1 MSADDKDALPFEA
14 ALRSLE
20 SSIETLLEKEETPAL
35 RERLAQMQTQH
46 EDLKREFYETLSAW
60 DTVELA
66 RHPKRPQTRDYIDLA
81 FDDFEELHG
90 DRAFRDDLA
99 IVTGLGT
106 LGPHRVL
113 LVGEHKGRTVEERH
127 VCHAGC
133 PHPEGYRKALRKMQ
147 LAEKFGLPVVT
158 FIDTKGAYPGP
169 AGEERGQGPA
179 IAENLLAMSRLR
191 VPVVCAILGEGGSGG
206 ALAIGVGDRILMLRH
221 AYYSVISP
229 EGCASI
235 LWRDG
240 AKRAQAAAVLRL
252 TSRDLREFG
261 LIDEIVEEPL
271 GGAHRDPAATAQ
283 ALREALIRNL
293 DALVGRDAGTLVE
306 GRYAKFRAFG
316 RFEEEGRFLAEAGEA
331 PETDGGTGTTPPAD
345 AARTPPAEPAG
356 RETPEDE
363 EDEEDAPN
371 VVRLADSVVRS
382 EASQ

>member
-1 MSADDKDALPFEA
+1 
-14 ALRSLE
+14 
-20 SSIETLLEKEETPAL
+20 
-35 RERLAQMQTQH
+35 
-46 EDLKREFYETLSAW
+46 
-60 DTVELA
+60 
-66 RHPKRPQTRDYIDLA
+66 
-81 FDDFEELHG
+81 
-90 DRAFRDDLA
+90 
-99 IVTGLGT
+99 
-106 LGPHRVL
+106 
-113 LVGEHKGRTVEERH
+113 
-127 VCHAGC
+127 
-133 PHPEGYRKALRKMQ
+133 
-147 LAEKFGLPVVT
+147 
-158 FIDTKGAYPGP
+158 
-169 AGEERGQGPA
+169 
-179 IAENLLAMSRLR
+179 MSRLR

>member
-1 MSADDKDALPFEA
+1 MSADDKDTLPFEA

-20 SSIETLLEKEETPAL
+20 RSIEALLEKEETPAL
-35 RERLAQMQTQH
+35 RERLAQMQSQH

-90 DRAFRDDLA
+90 DRSFRDDLA

-106 LGPHRVL
+106 IGHHRVL

-127 VCHAGC
+127 LCHAGC
-133 PHPEGYRKALRKMQ
+133 PHPEGYRKALRKMR
-147 LAEKFGLPVVT
+147 LAEKFGLPIVT

-179 IAENLLAMSRLR
+179 IAENLLAMSLLR

-206 ALAIGVGDRILMLRH
+206 ALAVGVGDRILMLRH

-240 AKRAQAAAVLRL
+240 AKRTQAAGVLRL
-252 TSRDLREFG
+252 TSRDLKGFG

-271 GGAHRDPAATAQ
+271 GGAHRDPALTAQ
-283 ALREALIRNL
+283 TLRKAILRNL
-293 DALVGRDAGTLVE
+293 DDLAGASGDALIEA
-306 GRYAKFRAFG
+306 RYAKFRAYG
-316 RFEEEGRFLAEAGEA
+316 RFEEAGAFLAAADAVEAKPKTAE
-331 PETDGGTGTTPPAD
+331 TPPASTTEATD
-345 AARTPPAEPAG
+345 AAGAG
-356 RETPEDE
+356 DLPEE
-363 EDEEDAPN
+363 EEEEAPN
-371 VVRLADSVVRS
+371 VVRLSDTVVRS